1 MTTDDMDR
9 LEAIAAA
16 LRAAGQH
23 ATLAALERGE
33 DIEAQIKRALKR
45 EVRSCAA

>member
-1 MTTDDMDR
+1 MTTEDMDR

-23 ATLAALERGE
+23 AVLAALERGE
-33 DIEAQIKRALKR
+33 DIEGLVKRALKR
-45 EVRSCAA
+45 EVRPCAA